1 MHRTVSAIA
10 AALALPLVPA
20 AAQTIDGRVGFRNDH
35 APNNT
40 PTGSTY
46 TVTHPGTYEFQVLF
60 GLFDAQGFTNRGMF
74 NFIGD
79 VTLTDPLGTASM
91 APLSGGAR
99 RSPYDG
105 IGPTYGD
112 GSPGNSTTFDAFRG
126 FDPGNTTV
134 GDMYVVAPWAYGQP
148 MPSAADVFYPG
159 PYDRRDP
166 DSGAGIDEY
175 FPGYRFTV
183 DIPDLA
189 SRTIT
194 VNVDGFTQAVS
205 MFFPIETVAPT
216 TTSDG
221 FVRFLPVGFVS
232 DANADAVLTIDV
244 MTPLPAPGPATLLGV
259 GLVFAARRRRT
270 A

>member
-1 MHRTVSAIA
+1 MHRIATV
-10 AALALPLVPA
+10 AALGLTLSIAPA
-20 AAQTIDGRVGFRNDH
+20 ALAQTIDGRVDFRNDH
-35 APNNT
+35 SPRNT
-40 PTGSTY
+40 PTGSSY

-79 VTLTDPLGTASM
+79 ISLNDPLGTSTM

-105 IGPTYGD
+105 NGLGAD

-126 FDPGNTTV
+126 FNPGTFT
-134 GDMYVVAPWAYGQP
+134 GDMYIQVPWAYGDP
-148 MPSAADVFYPG
+148 MPSMLDAFYPS
-159 PYDRRDP
+159 PYDRHVAG
-166 DSGAGIDEY
+166 SGSGTDEY

-183 DIPDLA
+183 TVPDLA

-194 VNVDGFTQAVS
+194 VDLSATTQAVS
-205 MFFPIETVAPT
+205 LFFPIETVAPT
-216 TTSDG
+216 PTSDG
-221 FVRFLPVGFVS
+221 SVTFLPAGFV
-232 DANADAVLTIDV
+232 ADNDVQATLTIDV
-244 MTPLPAPGPATLLGV
+244 VTPLPTPGSVVLLGL
-259 GLVFAARRRRT
+259 GAVFAHRRRRT